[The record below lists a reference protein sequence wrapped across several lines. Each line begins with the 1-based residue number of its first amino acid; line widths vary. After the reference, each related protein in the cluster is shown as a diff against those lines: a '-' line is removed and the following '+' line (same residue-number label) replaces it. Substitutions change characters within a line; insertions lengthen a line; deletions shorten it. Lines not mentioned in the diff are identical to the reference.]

1 MKLGRTLN
9 PRATHENTLVMRGSP
24 GLALA
29 KLVTVVAEEPAAVN
43 VYQTVRCRPLY
54 SRSMRHDLM
63 EEWVG
68 MSQRPFWQWLL
79 CNKEWAWM
87 SRRPLWQY
95 MLLHWARAVLG
106 VLIALAVVA
115 ALLRSFTPFSFVVW
129 YIAGATLGAVFFS
142 PRRWRRGQAHVHP
155 ASSDTQN

>member
-1 MKLGRTLN
+1 MVSWYQSSSVRRTLN

-43 VYQTVRCRPLY
+43 AYQTVRCRPLY

-63 EEWVG
+63 EEW
-68 MSQRPFWQWLL
+68 
-79 CNKEWAWM
+79 AWM

-95 MLLHWARAVLG
+95 MPLHWARAVLG

>member
-1 MKLGRTLN
+1 
-9 PRATHENTLVMRGSP
+9 MRGSP

-68 MSQRPFWQWLL
+68 MSQRPFWRWLL